1 MLSLA
6 ARILAHRAT
15 SSSNVMVTFFID
27 TILVLH
33 ENRVNVPARFTDKLR
48 IVEDY
53 TIDSIWSPRI
63 RIKQPARGYRFAL
76 DAILLAHFLSC
87 GESDD
92 VLEVGCGVGV
102 VAVLLSHLQKFRK
115 LTCVEIQPE
124 LAGLARFNLRENGVD
139 AAEVLDADIRE
150 ISGVQADLV
159 YSNPP
164 YRKAGA
170 GRLNPQ
176 EQKAIARH
184 EIRMTLQDLFVAA
197 ERLLKPGGRLTT
209 ILPDFREQDFR
220 GLAESRGFRFRD
232 LQYVHSF
239 APEPPAFF
247 LSTLSREAGP
257 LRERPRL
264 IVYETPGVYTPEA
277 RALLTAPP
285 A

>member
-1 MLSLA
+1 MLLA
-6 ARILAHRAT
+6 YA
-15 SSSNVMVTFFID
+15 SSCLPEAGMKKSKLCVSNSFAFF
-27 TILVLH
+27 VPFA
-33 ENRVNVPARFTDKLR
+33 VNLK
-48 IVEDY
+48 IVEEF
-53 TIDSIWSPRI
+53 TVDSIWSPRI

-76 DAILLAHFLSC
+76 DAVLLAHFLRC
-87 GESDD
+87 EAGDD
-92 VLEVGCGVGV
+92 LLEVGCGAGV
-102 VAVLLSHLQKFRK
+102 VAVLLSHLQKFRR

-124 LAGLARFNLRENGVD
+124 LADLARFNLRENGVVG
-139 AAEVLDADIRE
+139 AEVVNADIRE
-150 ISGVQADLV
+150 VSGMQVDLL

-197 ERLLKPGGRLTT
+197 EALLKPGGRLTT

-220 GLAESRGFRFRD
+220 ALAESHGFCFRD
-232 LQYVHSF
+232 LQYVRSF
-239 APEPPAFF
+239 APEPPAFV

-264 IVYETPGVYTPEA
+264 TIYDTPGVYTPEA

>member
-1 MLSLA
+1 M
-6 ARILAHRAT
+6 
-15 SSSNVMVTFFID
+15 
-27 TILVLH
+27 
-33 ENRVNVPARFTDKLR
+33 
-48 IVEDY
+48 EDY
-53 TIDSIWSPRI
+53 TIDSIWSPQI

-76 DAILLAHFLSC
+76 DAVLLAHFLSC

-92 VLEVGCGVGV
+92 VLEVGCGAGV
-102 VAVLLSHLQKFRK
+102 VAVLLSHLRKFRR

-124 LAGLARFNLRENGVD
+124 LAELARFNLRENGVSR
-139 AAEVLDADIRE
+139 AEILSADIRE
-150 ISGVQADLV
+150 VSGMHVDLL

-184 EIRMTLQDLFVAA
+184 EIRMTLQDLFAA
-197 ERLLKPGGRLTT
+197 AQRLLKPNGRLTT
-209 ILPDFREQDFR
+209 ILPDFREQEFCS
-220 GLAESRGFRFRD
+220 LAATHGFCFRD

-257 LRERPRL
+257 LRERPPL
-264 IVYETPGVYTPEA
+264 TIYDAPGVYTPEA
-277 RALLTAPP
+277 RALLTAPTP
-285 A
+285 